1 MKQNNVKVLSEKTHA
16 LKRAGRYLGQISEV
30 DVQRFH
36 IADVNNEKHIIF
48 GTLRYVPAYLKIIR
62 EFLDNSIDE
71 AIRTNF
77 KFANKIDLTLTD
89 EFLSILDNGRGIPII
104 PTRGEHGEELDEMM
118 PESAWTALR
127 AGSNFDDD
135 EDNTSIGQN
144 GEGASLGVFFSTKF
158 IGETHD
164 SKKSFKVTALDNL
177 DSKKIRIGESS
188 KNFTKIT
195 YYPDREKLNLNSDDF
210 SIEMYQQLLEY
221 ELAFLGLTYPGITF
235 SLNKKRIKIN
245 KFRDIQKEY
254 LDYTTDILGENNEY
268 SLRTFETDN
277 FIIGVSNNVADGGYN
292 FIHFVNGINVY
303 QGGAILEWAEK
314 KVLDPLVERIQK
326 RFKNIKTADIK
337 NKITF
342 TVIVKNIPNPRFGD
356 QIKSVCVN
364 KASQF
369 PEIARELN
377 EAKEDLAKFVDKV
390 YKDKVISSPIIDL
403 YKANELV
410 ALGKNAKAAQKK
422 VKTSAKF
429 WPASKVKK
437 RLFLSEGDSAINP
450 IIAEIGRNENGFF
463 PLKGKLINCLKKS
476 LSMVIKND
484 EVIQLADI
492 LGIDLSKNNNG
503 STTPLIYEEI
513 WIAADM
519 DVDGSHVALLVL
531 SFIEKFAPAYLDQIR
546 VFRFMSPVM
555 IALKNDKPVDM
566 FFTMDEYSR
575 FRETKK
581 TTGISWYYA
590 KGLGS
595 LAEDHWEYLFNKHP
609 LEELGIPL
617 TFKGVEDAEQ
627 ERKEMYSWLIDDIE
641 FRKVQIGA
649 NIADFDLDK
658 A

>member
-36 IADVNNEKHIIF
+36 IANVNNEKHIIF

-609 LEELGIPL
+609 LKELGIPL

>member
-30 DVQRFH
+30 DVRRFH
-36 IADVNNEKHIIF
+36 IANINNEKHIIF

-77 KFANKIDLTLTD
+77 KFANKIDLTLTA

-104 PTRGEHGEELDEMM
+104 PTLGENGEPLEELM

-135 EDNTSIGQN
+135 ADNTSIGQN
-144 GEGASLGVFFSTKF
+144 GEGASLGVFFSSKF

-164 SKKSFKVTALDNL
+164 GKKSFKVTALNNL
-177 DSKKIRIGESS
+177 DDKKIRLGESS

-195 YYPDREKLNLNSDDF
+195 YYPDREKLNLDSDSF

-221 ELAFLGLTYPGITF
+221 ELSFLGLTYPKINF
-235 SLNKKRIKIN
+235 SLNKKRIKVH
-245 KFRDIQKEY
+245 KFRDIQKEFLEY
-254 LDYTTDILGENNEY
+254 NHDILGDDNEY
-268 SLRTFETDN
+268 SLRTYETEN
-277 FIIGVSNNVADGGYN
+277 FIIGVSNNVADTGYN

-314 KVLDPLVERIQK
+314 KVIDPLVDRVQK

-342 TVIVKNIPNPRFGD
+342 IVIVKNIPNPRFGD

-369 PEIARELN
+369 PDIAQELN
-377 EAKEDLAKFVDKV
+377 EAKADLAKFVERV
-390 YKDKVISSPIIDL
+390 YKDKVISGPIIDL
-403 YKANELV
+403 YKANQIVLE
-410 ALGKNAKAAQKK
+410 GKNAKAAQKK
-422 VKTSAKF
+422 VKTPAKY

-450 IIAEIGRNENGFF
+450 IIAEIGRDENGFF

-484 EVIQLADI
+484 EVIQLAGI

-503 STTPLIYEEI
+503 MDKPLIYEEI
-513 WIAADM
+513 WIAGDM
-519 DVDGSHVALLVL
+519 DVDGSHVVLLVL

-546 VFRFMSPVM
+546 VYRFMSPVM
-555 IALKNDKPVDM
+555 IALKKDKPVDM

-595 LAEDHWEYLFNKHP
+595 LAEDHWEYLFEKYP
-609 LEELGIPL
+609 LDDLGVPL
-617 TFKGVEDAEQ
+617 TFNGVTDAERD
-627 ERKEMYSWLIDDIE
+627 RKEMYSWLTDDIE
-641 FRKVQIGA
+641 FRKVQIGN